1 MPATRGASRSR
12 GAPSRAKA
20 ASNGNGRSFE
30 VRGVEFTL
38 PKTVPLRV
46 AKLYDDGE
54 IMGYLE
60 AVLGDE
66 QMEKL
71 WAMELPTGKMGTEL
85 EKLLVEVVKKTDEKL
100 GIGLGE

>member
-1 MPATRGASRSR
+1 M
-12 GAPSRAKA
+12 
-20 ASNGNGRSFE
+20 
-30 VRGVEFTL
+30 EFTL